1 MLSVYGFPFLLAM
14 FVSYVL
20 TPYIKKLAFKIGAV
34 DKPDMRKVH
43 KRIMPR
49 LGGLAIY
56 IAFVV
61 GCLAS
66 MELTMDLVGIL
77 IGGTMI
83 TVLGVLDD
91 VYQLPAKVKL
101 LGQIAAACVL
111 VLFDIRIEWVNNPL
125 GGFFYL
131 DMLSIPFT
139 ILWVISFTNVV
150 NLIDGLDGLA
160 AGVSAIASLTV
171 ILVAIQMGYFH
182 VALLTAALAG
192 AIIGFIRYN
201 FNPATIFM
209 GDTGSLTMGFLLAFF
224 AIELCCFK
232 WDRVD
237 LALLGETEPFYTGD
251 QLFVYG
257 ISLIIVPVLDVFRV
271 FYSRIRDG
279 KSPFKPDKRH
289 IHHKFLAL
297 GFSMRQA
304 RWTIFSM
311 SILLWALNV
320 LMSFVLCW
328 NVNVIIAVDIA
339 LWVVFNLYISRCVRK
354 RQLMHDAVAEGFDDF
369 CNSKN
374 KHNGK

>member
-20 TPYIKKLAFKIGAV
+20 TPYIQKLAFKIGAV
-34 DKPDMRKVH
+34 DKPDLRKVH

-61 GCLAS
+61 ASLAS

-77 IGGTMI
+77 IGGTLI
-83 TVLGVLDD
+83 TVIGVLDD

-101 LGQIAAACVL
+101 LGQIVAACVL
-111 VLFDIRIEWVNNPL
+111 VVFDIRIEWVNNPF
-125 GGFFYL
+125 GGLFYL

-171 ILVAIQMGYFH
+171 ILVAIQMGYFD

-209 GDTGSLTMGFLLAFF
+209 GDTGSMFLGYMLATISIYGAVKTATTIALIVPAIALGLPILDTAF
-224 AIELCCFK
+224 ASMRRYVNGKPIFQPDKGHLHH
-232 WDRVD
+232 R
-237 LALLGETEPFYTGD
+237 LLDTGMSHKEVV
-251 QLFVYG
+251 LFMYG
-257 ISLIIVPVLDVFRV
+257 IT
-271 FYSRIRDG
+271 
-279 KSPFKPDKRH
+279 
-289 IHHKFLAL
+289 A
-297 GFSMRQA
+297 
-304 RWTIFSM
+304 
-311 SILLWALNV
+311 ILCIGAVLWAEMDGFYAAL
-320 LMSFVLCW
+320 
-328 NVNVIIAVDIA
+328 IIAVI
-339 LWVVFNLYISRCVRK
+339 
-354 RQLMHDAVAEGFDDF
+354 MTAVAVGAKKIGILND
-369 CNSKN
+369 NSREEEP
-374 KHNGK
+374 